1 VMPEGVEFMKGIA
14 DGSADELAKST
25 YAGIGT
31 AMDKVLIV
39 NHYFA
44 LRRVTG
50 TQHTWEGTVAVNSNY
65 AAVPFAEDTLPAC
78 TGVVAIGG
86 LDGATVDRTTIH
98 GGTKDQQFF
107 PQLYQVTYTTSPAD
121 PKANRIWTVAS
132 AGEIGGQMAG
142 NDKGLIVTG
151 YAGGNAKSIWSYG
164 MEWNI
169 GDWYAACFA
178 STAEEAANILT
189 LGRPGYI
196 EATGSKML
204 QPAWGINWLISDLRD
219 ARVVETVP
227 GRFAVRKPGDM
238 GEDKFLICTNH
249 CVATWS
255 IDENLQRTDVPMTE
269 YGSEVGTFS
278 GLSVSG
284 TRYWTQW
291 WNVKYNY
298 GKIDR
303 NMVMGWYAGH
313 YYIDKNGVRV
323 DKIWDN
329 TYGWVGANE
338 KTATPCRHRAV
349 PNDNLGN
356 STDAKVGVAQDL
368 AFYYTIGRACEWVG
382 PWDVLSLKYR

>member
-1 VMPEGVEFMKGIA
+1 MPEGVEFMKGIA

-169 GDWYAACFA
+169 GDWY
-178 STAEEAANILT
+178 
-189 LGRPGYI
+189 RV
-196 EATGSKML
+196 
-204 QPAWGINWLISDLRD
+204 LR
-219 ARVVETVP
+219 
-227 GRFAVRKPGDM
+227 
-238 GEDKFLICTNH
+238 
-249 CVATWS
+249 
-255 IDENLQRTDVPMTE
+255 
-269 YGSEVGTFS
+269 
-278 GLSVSG
+278 
-284 TRYWTQW
+284 
-291 WNVKYNY
+291 
-298 GKIDR
+298 
-303 NMVMGWYAGH
+303 
-313 YYIDKNGVRV
+313 
-323 DKIWDN
+323 
-329 TYGWVGANE
+329 
-338 KTATPCRHRAV
+338 
-349 PNDNLGN
+349 
-356 STDAKVGVAQDL
+356 
-368 AFYYTIGRACEWVG
+368 
-382 PWDVLSLKYR
+382 